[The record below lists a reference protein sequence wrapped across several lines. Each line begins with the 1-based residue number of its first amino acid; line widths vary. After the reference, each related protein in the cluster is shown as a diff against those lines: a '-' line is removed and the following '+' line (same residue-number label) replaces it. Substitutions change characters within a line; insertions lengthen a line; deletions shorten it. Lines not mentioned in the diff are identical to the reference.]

1 MRQSQLSMNE
11 TNMSQTSSV
20 KALAQFE
27 KFEFDSIPKNVTIT
41 NPYNQQ
47 NDITLLIQHSEA
59 TYAVRKFIAEKAKAF
74 FPQFKDISLIGIL
87 GASAARQKI
96 LEDQFD
102 KHVSE
107 TLEWKTGD
115 QYEDPNVRITFKTFL
130 LKNDKR
136 LEDTEAKKKE
146 EEEEEE

>member
-1 MRQSQLSMNE
+1 MNE

-27 KFEFDSIPKNVTIT
+27 KFDFESIPKNVTIT

-47 NDITLLIQHSEA
+47 NDVTLLIQHSEA
-59 TYAVRKFIAEKAKAF
+59 TYAIRKFIAEKAKAF
-74 FPQFKDISLIGIL
+74 FPQLKDVSLIGIL
-87 GASAARQKI
+87 GATAAKQKI

-102 KHVSE
+102 RQVDE
-107 TLEWKTGD
+107 TLGWKSGD

-136 LEDTEAKKKE
+136 LIDEEAEAAKK
-146 EEEEEE
+146 